1 MQAFQPTSP
10 RAAPPPEEDE
20 DPLIRLCTEIQVH
33 GNRMVR
39 FSQQPFDANDPHA
52 LATLIRM
59 CFSELGNTFLPLLHD
74 FAKQST
80 GRHIRAEDWMDD
92 AAPLLPDVEKS
103 GLTKDDHDE
112 FISYLEAI
120 DRLLDR
126 VLEATSDAGARDEI
140 LVMKKATADRIER
153 VHDIELPDDDEPD
166 EPDEPAPPG
175 GTRPE

>member
-1 MQAFQPTSP
+1 
-10 RAAPPPEEDE
+10 
-20 DPLIRLCTEIQVH
+20 
-33 GNRMVR
+33 
-39 FSQQPFDANDPHA
+39 
-52 LATLIRM
+52 
-59 CFSELGNTFLPLLHD
+59 
-74 FAKQST
+74 
-80 GRHIRAEDWMDD
+80 MDD